1 MGTNKLIRYFVEL
14 TCIWG
19 CVFGVL
25 LLAVNRRRSDKHI
38 ENLRLVPFFNGLSFF
53 CEKVSNVQGN
63 LDMNQNKSKQER
75 INKSIRTLIETQ
87 SRYVAICTL
96 D

>member
-38 ENLRLVPFFNGLSFF
+38 ENPRLVPFFNGLSFF
-53 CEKVSNVQGN
+53 LLFYFE
-63 LDMNQNKSKQER
+63 L
-75 INKSIRTLIETQ
+75 
-87 SRYVAICTL
+87 
-96 D
+96 